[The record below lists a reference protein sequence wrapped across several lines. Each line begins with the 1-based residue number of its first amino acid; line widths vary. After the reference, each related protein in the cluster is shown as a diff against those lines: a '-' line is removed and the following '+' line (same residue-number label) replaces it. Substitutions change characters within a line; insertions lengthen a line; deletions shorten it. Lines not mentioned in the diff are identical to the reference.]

1 MISKNTGRGIEEV
14 GPQGKETV
22 VDRMMPPLKDA
33 HLLIIEL
40 RNMLPSLV
48 KRDVK
53 LQMKLRL
60 QNIWSQNREIILDYT
75 QMGSI

>member
-1 MISKNTGRGIEEV
+1 M

-22 VDRMMPPLKDA
+22 VDRMMSPLKDA

-48 KRDVK
+48 KREVK

>member
-1 MISKNTGRGIEEV
+1 M
-14 GPQGKETV
+14 GPQGEETV
-22 VDRMMPPLKDA
+22 VDRMMSPLKDA

-48 KRDVK
+48 KREVK